1 MRKGWAEI
9 VWQFCGKGF
18 AIRSSEVGLYP
29 WAKQAR
35 LIWRRAA
42 ENRVMP
48 RLIQNRRNAAPERSF
63 HVRFLREAQ

>member
-29 WAKQAR
+29 SAKQAS

-42 ENRVMP
+42 ENWVLP
-48 RLIQNRRNAAPERSF
+48 RLIQNGRNAEPERSF
-63 HVRFLREAQ
+63 HVRFLREGQ